1 MGERMN
7 RLFTVIVLLVLSLSS
22 LFAQEYAEEPYS
34 PRDSYGAF
42 LGGGFNLHSADF
54 KKFADIPSCCPGY
67 ETGSGFGIN
76 FGIYY
81 STPMGDLIDL
91 SLRAKYLQLGG
102 LVSRIENSVGTTIS
116 GGNQPIEFEHRF
128 DASIN
133 SVALEP
139 VLEFKLSNQLRL
151 KGGFR
156 IGYLLS
162 GNLNEHIEEV
172 VSPSNGLF
180 IDENGNTS
188 RTRNS
193 YTGKIP
199 NLSTLD
205 MAILLGA
212 SYDLPLN
219 DSYTFFLVPYVDL
232 SMGLTSFV
240 PDFGWT
246 SNSIIGG
253 LAFRY
258 APRDII
264 KPKEILPPPPPPP
277 PPPLPPP
284 PPPPTVPQLDAS
296 IVAVSVNANGLESD
310 VSTVEIEEFFLTR
323 THPLLNYVFFDEN
336 SADIPKRY
344 SRITDSEKA
353 DYSFKQLFNK
363 KTMEVYYEILNIV
376 GKRLKFYPQATL
388 ELIGCNSDQ
397 NLEAN
402 NTALSQKRAD
412 AVKQYLVSNW
422 GIDPERITTKA
433 QNLPDNPSNINE
445 QDGIEENRRVEMIA
459 NMPEIFEPMLIND
472 TLRTSNPPHI
482 RFKPV
487 IKSDVGVSKWK
498 ITTFQNGRE
507 LRVFSGTGDVPKS
520 VDWDLELEKE
530 QDFIP
535 KLDKP
540 LQYRLQVVDNDNKVW
555 ESPVQELPVEQVTVE
570 YKIENVLPDKEF
582 DVYAMIGFGYN
593 QAELND
599 RNTHIA
605 DKAKRRLRSHSTT
618 TITGYSDRL
627 GNEIANQK
635 LAQRRAYTVAEYLGL
650 DPEKTARGLGEKKLL
665 YDNNYP
671 EGRFYSRT
679 VIISIVTPI
688 EF

>member
-1 MGERMN
+1 MN
-7 RLFTVIVLLVLSLSS
+7 RLLKVFLIAMLFAPSLV
-22 LFAQEYAEEPYS
+22 AQEYAQEPYT

-67 ETGSGFGIN
+67 ETGTGFGIN

-102 LVSRIENSVGTTIS
+102 LVSRIEKSVGTTVS
-116 GGNQPIEFEHRF
+116 GGDQPIEFEHRF

-139 VLEFKLSNQLRL
+139 VIEFKLSNEFRLR
-151 KGGFR
+151 GGFR
-156 IGYLLS
+156 IGYLLD
-162 GNLNEHIEEV
+162 GKLNEHIEEV

-180 IDENGNTS
+180 VDENGNTS

-193 YTGKIP
+193 YSGDIP
-199 NLSTLD
+199 NLASIE
-205 MAILLGA
+205 AAVLLGA

-219 DSYTFFLVPYVDL
+219 DSYTLFLVPYVDL
-232 SMGLTSFV
+232 SMGLTSYV

-246 SNSIIGG
+246 SNSIVGG
-253 LAFRY
+253 LGFRY

-296 IVAVSVNANGLESD
+296 IVAVSVNENGQESD
-310 VSTVEIEEFFLTR
+310 VSAIKVEEFFLTR
-323 THPLLNYVFFDEN
+323 THPLLNYVFFGEN
-336 SADIPKRY
+336 SSDIPARY
-344 SRITDSEKA
+344 SRITDEEKENF
-353 DYSFKQLFNK
+353 SFKQLFDM

-376 GKRLKFYPQATL
+376 GKRMQFYPQAKL
-388 ELIGCNSDQ
+388 ELVGCNSGQ
-397 NLEAN
+397 GLEDN
-402 NTALSQKRAD
+402 NMKLSQSRAD
-412 AVKQYLVSNW
+412 AIKQYLVSEW
-422 GIDPERITTKA
+422 GIKADRITTKA
-433 QNLPDNPSNINE
+433 QNLPDNPSNQSE
-445 QDGIEENRRVEMIA
+445 QDGIEENRRVEMNA
-459 NMPEIFEPMLIND
+459 NIPQIFEPMLIND

-487 IKSDVGVSKWK
+487 IKTPVGVNRWK

-507 LRVFSGTGDVPKS
+507 LRVFSGTGNVPAA

-530 QDFIP
+530 QDYIP
-535 KLDKP
+535 TLDKP

-555 ESPVQELPVEQVTVE
+555 ESPTQELPVEQITVQ

-582 DVYAMIGFGYN
+582 DIFAMIGFGYN

-599 RNTHIA
+599 RNLYIA
-605 DKAKRRLRSHSTT
+605 DKAKKRLRSYS
-618 TITGYSDRL
+618 ITDIIGYSDRL

-635 LAQRRAYTVAEYLGL
+635 LAQRRAYTVANYLGL
-650 DPEKTARGLGEKKLL
+650 DPSITARGLGEQKLL
-665 YDNNYP
+665 YDNDYP

-679 VIISIVTPI
+679 VVISIVTPI
-688 EF
+688 E